1 VRRSAIL
8 FVEWMVINAFPKV
21 AQRCLPLFMG
31 ALHAA

>member
-1 VRRSAIL
+1 
-8 FVEWMVINAFPKV
+8 VEWMVINAFPKV